1 MTDARTKSTI
11 HVSNL
16 DSAVTTSV
24 LQAAFIPFGDVVD
37 VQLPISDLQQGR
49 ENPQHRGFGYVEY
62 EITDDA
68 ISARENMDLS
78 ELYGR
83 VIRVNPAKA
92 QREAHQGL
100 GSDIPVWQQ
109 EAYLKKYG
117 ADPKSTTE
125 ENSEDAGE
133 GRSND
138 PRDAMQGLEQNAIG
152 PQPG

>member
-11 HVSNL
+11 HVANL
-16 DSAVTTSV
+16 DPAVTTSV
-24 LQAAFIPFGDVVD
+24 LQAAFIPFGDIVD

-62 EITDDA
+62 EVADDA

-109 EAYLKKYG
+109 DSYLKKYG
-117 ADPKSTTE
+117 AGTTE
-125 ENSEDAGE
+125 ETTEDAGE
-133 GRSND
+133 SRSND
-138 PRDAMQGLEQNAIG
+138 PRDAMQGLEQKAIG